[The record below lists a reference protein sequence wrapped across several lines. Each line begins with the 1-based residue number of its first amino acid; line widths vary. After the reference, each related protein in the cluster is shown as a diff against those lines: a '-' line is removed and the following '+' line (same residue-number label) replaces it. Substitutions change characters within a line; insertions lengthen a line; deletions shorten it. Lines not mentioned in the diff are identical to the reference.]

1 MPTSQPPLD
10 PRKIPWKRGDTC
22 SLDFKKKTGFVLNHT
37 PEYLEVRWGPEGVVE
52 RLTGADAESVLRLA
66 HADSPTA
73 SGTMTNLEALKE
85 LEALSYV
92 EDAIRERMK
101 TVKNETEQKEL
112 DVLIDRSFQPKCAFD
127 RKHHQL
133 LFQLAIDPREVSWYW
148 KLRERIHR
156 VVHHH

>member
-1 MPTSQPPLD
+1 M
-10 PRKIPWKRGDTC
+10 
-22 SLDFKKKTGFVLNHT
+22 DFKKKTGFVLNHT

-52 RLTGADAESVLRLA
+52 RLTGADAESALRLA

-73 SGTMTNLEALKE
+73 TGTMTNLEALRE
-85 LEALSYV
+85 LEALSYI
-92 EDAIRERMK
+92 EDAIRERQK
-101 TVKNETEQKEL
+101 TVKNEAEQKEL

-133 LFQLAIDPREVSWYW
+133 LFALAIDPRQVNWYW

-156 VVHHH
+156 VIHHH